1 MLQISQSAS
10 VGVVT
15 CPLEKP
21 LHSAAQMSKKSPKNI
36 SISTFS
42 TLSLLSFHK
51 SSTIQCDRMVVFAGF
66 VSYDNHAA
74 SQAAIAAMNGF
85 QIGMKRLK
93 VQLKRPR
100 SDKPY

>member
-1 MLQISQSAS
+1 
-10 VGVVT
+10 
-15 CPLEKP
+15 
-21 LHSAAQMSKKSPKNI
+21 
-36 SISTFS
+36 
-42 TLSLLSFHK
+42 
-51 SSTIQCDRMVVFAGF
+51 MVVFAGF

-100 SDKPY
+100 SDKPYWARPPALTSIMLLFIDFYFQHILMAD